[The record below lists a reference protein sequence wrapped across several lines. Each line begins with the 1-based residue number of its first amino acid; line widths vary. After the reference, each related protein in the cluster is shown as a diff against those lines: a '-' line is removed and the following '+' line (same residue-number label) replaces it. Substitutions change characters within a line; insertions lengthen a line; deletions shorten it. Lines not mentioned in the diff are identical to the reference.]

1 MIDYNKNKN
10 KNNNFVLPI
19 KGPQGAN
26 NLIQWLKW
34 LETYKD
40 TCKHT
45 QNKMNCELMLTYD
58 ASYRYAILWEA
69 FLGPSDSYFLFADL
83 VGVYTH
89 WTYMHI
95 FRHNFLSNYWWQ
107 KSDIWSQASYR
118 YPISWEAFFDP
129 SDSYF
134 LFAKER
140 GYHRWALAHSSSCF
154 AIFYCVILGCSRI
167 EDWNKFRDVCH
178 SCRCWGREWG
188 RDIFFQR
195 PFICFSDSSLSISFL
210 IFSIK

>member
-58 ASYRYAILWEA
+58 T
-69 FLGPSDSYFLFADL
+69 P
-83 VGVYTH
+83 
-89 WTYMHI
+89 
-95 FRHNFLSNYWWQ
+95 
-107 KSDIWSQASYR
+107 
-118 YPISWEAFFDP
+118 
-129 SDSYF
+129 
-134 LFAKER
+134 
-140 GYHRWALAHSSSCF
+140 AL
-154 AIFYCVILGCSRI
+154 R
-167 EDWNKFRDVCH
+167 
-178 SCRCWGREWG
+178 
-188 RDIFFQR
+188 
-195 PFICFSDSSLSISFL
+195 
-210 IFSIK
+210 